1 MNEKDLCLFKL
12 ISAADVGTLRFFA
25 LLEKFGNAEYVLKA
39 SKRDLMSVEGIGPTI
54 AEGILNSSNSG
65 NAQRELELA
74 QKNNI
79 EIALYNSHS
88 YPKSLIDFA
97 DKPLA
102 LYIKGNILEKDF
114 DSISIV
120 GSRKASNYGKTVTS
134 EFAAYFAKKGITI
147 ISGLARGIDTISHVT
162 ALKNKSRTI
171 AVLGNGL
178 LVNYPPENAKLQEM
192 ISQNG
197 AVISEFS
204 LNRQPDR
211 WAFPRRN
218 RIIAGFSRATL
229 LTEAALESGAC
240 ITARICADYG
250 KDVFSVPGNIYSN
263 TSKGTNKLIQ
273 NGAFIALSP
282 QDMAESLSW
291 FPKNRLEINNNSLNL
306 DTLELSVLNLI
317 ESDCDGLPPDLIAH
331 KLNISISDMAYAL
344 LTLELNGLIK
354 QTPGQAYIRV
364 Y

>member
-12 ISAADVGTLRFFA
+12 ILAADVGTLRFCA
-25 LLEKFGNAEYVLKA
+25 LLEKFGNAESVLKA
-39 SKRDLMSVEGIGPTI
+39 SKRDLMSVEGIGTVI
-54 AEGILNSSNSG
+54 AEGILDSSNSG
-65 NAQRELELA
+65 KAETELEIA

-88 YPKSLIDFA
+88 YPKSLIDFT

-197 AVISEFS
+197 AVISEFP
-204 LNRQPDR
+204 LNRQPDK

-218 RIIAGFSRATL
+218 RIIAGFSKATL
-229 LTEAALESGAC
+229 LTEAAFESGAC

-263 TSKGTNKLIQ
+263 LSKGTNKLIQ

-282 QDMAESLSW
+282 QDMAESLGW
-291 FPKNRLEINNNSLNL
+291 LPKDGFEINNNSLNL
-306 DTLELSVLNLI
+306 SKLEISVLNLI
-317 ESDCDGLPPDLIAH
+317 ESECDGLPLDLIAH
-331 KLNISISDMAYAL
+331 KLNISISDMATAL
-344 LTLELNGLIK
+344 LNLEMNGLIK
-354 QTPGQAYIRV
+354 ATPGQTYIRA